1 MTDPRDRPTT
11 EVFAEADHAR
21 LEAEILRQQGI
32 QDASANPLEA
42 SEPPTEHVLDRR
54 VMVKWASITLLIYIA
69 VRMIMGPVKDAVIEA
84 VQTEIENQAKPV
96 IIVHPPTP
104 PIPAQP
110 APPAEPPAPTGAGP
124 GGQPPTTGAPTSPT
138 AAPTSPKR

>member
-1 MTDPRDRPTT
+1 
-11 EVFAEADHAR
+11 
-21 LEAEILRQQGI
+21 
-32 QDASANPLEA
+32 
-42 SEPPTEHVLDRR
+42 

-69 VRMIMGPVKDAVIEA
+69 VRMIMGPVKDSVVEA
-84 VQTEIENQAKPV
+84 VRTEIETQTKPV

-124 GGQPPTTGAPTSPT
+124 GGNPPTTGAPTSP
-138 AAPTSPKR
+138 KR